1 MSDIS
6 KFSDYGTPLPFVLP
20 EQHTLNQIYSGI
32 SAGIQKEI
40 LKPKNKVNVY
50 YNTAERAVI
59 IEEEKTKR
67 KIDPYTLR
75 ASCKCAGCI
84 D

>member
-6 KFSDYGTPLPFVLP
+6 KFSDLGTPLPFVLP
-20 EQHTLNQIYSGI
+20 EQHTLNKIYTGI

-40 LKPKNKVNVY
+40 IKPKTKVNVY

-59 IEEEKTKR
+59 V
-67 KIDPYTLR
+67 
-75 ASCKCAGCI
+75 
-84 D
+84 